1 MIGLQNQLGTI
12 MKMEVVKLVKH
23 VIILNNFLRIV
34 IDIYIAYIE
43 LLIFIHLI
51 GPFHNRVGLH
61 SDVLSLLDNL
71 LLKN

>member
-12 MKMEVVKLVKH
+12 LKMEVVKLVKH

-34 IDIYIAYIE
+34 INIYIAYIE

-51 GPFHNRVGLH
+51 GLFHNKVGLH
-61 SDVLSLLDNL
+61 SDVLSHMDNL
-71 LLKN
+71 LL